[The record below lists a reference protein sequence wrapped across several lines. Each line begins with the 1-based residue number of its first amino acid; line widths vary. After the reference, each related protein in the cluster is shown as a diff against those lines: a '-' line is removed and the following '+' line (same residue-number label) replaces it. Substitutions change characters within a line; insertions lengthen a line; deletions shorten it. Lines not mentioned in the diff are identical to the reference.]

1 MNLMEKHYLKLK
13 KLSLSLGKIK
23 AVVWDC
29 DGTLLDSEAQFAKA
43 WQIVMKNYNVEISD
57 ERMLGYVGMDDKI
70 VHAEL
75 SKDVNLPDF
84 QTTMNMLHDAIRE
97 KLSHKDL
104 LFKDSAVAL
113 EYLRENNIKQGC
125 ASASPEKRLIQ
136 VLTDSNIIGYF
147 ESIYGGDMVENN
159 KPSPEIYLAT
169 FHDLEVE
176 PEEVLVIEDSPY
188 GIESGKRSGAQV
200 LAIDRG
206 MFSEEHL
213 SYADYKLDALDGES
227 FTSIVSS

>member
-1 MNLMEKHYLKLK
+1 MNLMEKHYLKQK

-29 DGTLLDSEAQFAKA
+29 DGTLLDTEAQFAKA
-43 WQIVMKNYNVEISD
+43 WQIVMKDYNVEISD

-75 SKDVNLPDF
+75 SRDVDLPDF
-84 QTTMNMLHDAIRE
+84 QTTMNMLHDSIRE
-97 KLSHKDL
+97 KLSQKDL
-104 LFKDSAVAL
+104 LFQDSAVAL
-113 EYLRENNIKQGC
+113 EYLLKNNIKQGC

-136 VLTDSNIIGYF
+136 VLTESNIIGYF

-169 FHDLEVE
+169 FHDLDVE
-176 PEEVLVIEDSPY
+176 PNEVLVIEDSPY
-188 GIESGKRSGAQV
+188 GIESGKRSGAEV

-206 MFSEEHL
+206 MFTDDHL
-213 SYADYKLDALDGES
+213 SAADYKLDTLDIEFFNKLLS
-227 FTSIVSS
+227 A

>member
-1 MNLMEKHYLKLK
+1 
-13 KLSLSLGKIK
+13 LGKIN

-29 DGTLLDSEAQFAKA
+29 DGTLLDTEALFAKA
-43 WQIVMKNYNVEISD
+43 WQLVMKDYDVEISN
-57 ERMLGYVGMDDKI
+57 ERMITYTGMDDKI

-75 SKDVNLPDF
+75 SREANLPNF
-84 QTTMNMLHDAIRE
+84 ETTMDMLHNAIDE
-97 KLSHKDL
+97 KLSDKDL
-104 LFKDSAVAL
+104 VFEDVPKCL
-113 EYLRENNIKQGC
+113 EYLLKNNIKQGC
-125 ASASPEKRLIQ
+125 ASASPEKRLIEK
-136 VLTDSNIIGYF
+136 LTKSDLIGYF

-169 FHDLEVE
+169 FKDLDVI

-206 MFSEEHL
+206 MFSEQQL
-213 SYADYKLDALDGES
+213 SSADYKLDSLDGEL
-227 FTSIVSS
+227 FKSIVST

>member
-169 FHDLEVE
+169 FHDLDVE
-176 PEEVLVIEDSPY
+176 PNEVLVIEDSPY
-188 GIESGKRSGAQV
+188 GIESGKSSGAEV

-206 MFSEEHL
+206 MFNDDHL
-213 SYADYKLDALDGES
+213 SAADYKLDTLDIEFFNKLLS
-227 FTSIVSS
+227 A